1 MFCFTPVLF
10 SLLWILKSFFFFP
23 CSLRQTATTTVRWR
37 VMSTR
42 TSASAPVLVLSKCAR
57 QIFFFFFFGNSNWS
71 LWKTYRRSQK
81 GMIAPFPKVSSKYHV
96 IQNRLGWQS
105 FHSYVKKRTN
115 ILGNIELPVKLTE
128 QGPGQTAKFE
138 PRTLLL
144 WGKSADHLFKS
155 S

>member
-1 MFCFTPVLF
+1 
-10 SLLWILKSFFFFP
+10 
-23 CSLRQTATTTVRWR
+23 
-37 VMSTR
+37 
-42 TSASAPVLVLSKCAR
+42 
-57 QIFFFFFFGNSNWS
+57 
-71 LWKTYRRSQK
+71 
-81 GMIAPFPKVSSKYHV
+81 MIAPFPKVSSKYHV